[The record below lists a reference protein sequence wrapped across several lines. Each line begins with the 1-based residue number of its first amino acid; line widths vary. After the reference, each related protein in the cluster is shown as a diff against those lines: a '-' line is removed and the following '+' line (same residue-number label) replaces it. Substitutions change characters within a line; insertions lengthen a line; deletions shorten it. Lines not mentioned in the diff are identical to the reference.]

1 VIFLLTAQGRDRIR
15 VSKPNP
21 WKEGAPLFGLLKRTI
36 RVLAVAAA
44 LSLPSLVGALSGTA
58 WAHDCSHAPV
68 AKEGEAVDALH

>member
-1 VIFLLTAQGRDRIR
+1 VIFLLTAQGRDRTR

-21 WKEGAPLFGLLKRTI
+21 WKEASLFGLLKRTI

-68 AKEGEAVDALH
+68 AKGGEAVDALH